1 MHILIG
7 KALICLNMLSSNIMC
22 IDAIFFDN
30 VVTILNFIIKII
42 IDLPANEGANSYKNI
57 AAKV

>member
-22 IDAIFFDN
+22 INAIFFDT
-30 VVTILNFIIKII
+30 VVTILNFIMKII
-42 IDLPANEGANSYKNI
+42 IDLPANKGANSYKT
-57 AAKV
+57 